1 MIKAEELYYPTA
13 EEARDIDWE
22 ETGEDVSWAYWE
34 GQVRRTRT
42 LVWSND
48 DGEWSV
54 HEKRTGTQ
62 LDRELL
68 DEPEQ
73 PEGPMM
79 NYWWPLGHDLRLGD
93 PRNTAAVIAGLNTCV
108 VEVDGVYGIALTGGG
123 MDLSWD
129 LALSA
134 VLAGYYPWSGLG
146 LRQGS
151 PSSTWRYGVGE
162 IGSAGAR
169 RVRAAMRHRLKA
181 DRRRIEAQMAD
192 VREWK

>member
-1 MIKAEELYYPTA
+1 MLKAEDLYYPIVD
-13 EEARDIDWE
+13 ESRDIDWE
-22 ETGEDVSWAYWE
+22 ETPVCWGFWE
-34 GQVRRTRT
+34 AQARRTRT

-48 DGEWSV
+48 DGQWSV
-54 HEKRTGTQ
+54 HEKRTGNT

-68 DEPEQ
+68 DEPDH

-79 NYWWPLGHDLRLGD
+79 NYWWPLGSHLHLDD
-93 PRNTAAVIAGLNTCV
+93 PRRTAAAIAGLNTCV

-134 VLAGYYPWSGLG
+134 VLAGYYPWSGLS
-146 LRQGS
+146 LSQGS
-151 PSSTWRYGVGE
+151 PKSSWEYGVGE

-169 RVRAAMRHRLKA
+169 RVRAAVRYRLKA
-181 DRRRIEAQMAD
+181 DRRRIEARMAD
-192 VREWK
+192 VRDWK